1 MIKNEAA
8 KSSRSLAGLDTTIIS
23 FWASGRMEAAA
34 AAKVSE
40 RLLTDEWHVLRWRQ
54 V

>member
-23 FWASGRMEAAA
+23 FWASGPMEAAA